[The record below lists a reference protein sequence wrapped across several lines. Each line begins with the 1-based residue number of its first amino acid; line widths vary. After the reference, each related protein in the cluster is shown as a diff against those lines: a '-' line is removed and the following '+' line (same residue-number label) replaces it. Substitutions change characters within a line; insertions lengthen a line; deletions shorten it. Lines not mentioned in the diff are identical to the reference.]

1 MQNLIVQRM
10 RRTSARLGLV
20 ACVIVMGTFA
30 NGCTTNA
37 ATGESRLAIG
47 YMSTS
52 QQIALG
58 EDAMPALTKEYG
70 GETPSVSLQGYV
82 TEVGAKMARKTEAE
96 NPSLP
101 WEFTLLDSPVI
112 NAFALPG
119 GKVFMSRGLAEKMTN
134 EAQLAGVLGHEIGHV
149 TAEHIAERV
158 QTQTGTAVLVQVLS
172 TAAGMGDSAALQQLT
187 DVVVGYGG
195 QGYLLKF
202 GRDQELE
209 ADRLGMRYMALAGY
223 DPVGQRQVMEILS
236 KASEGPRPPEFLST
250 HPHPDSR
257 IEQIETLLRTDYARV
272 TGRRTHGLYEQRF
285 ERRFLNPVSKLPAAK
300 ADAGGRGVMSVAWC
314 GVCGADLLALDD
326 R

>member
-1 MQNLIVQRM
+1 MPDRIVQRM
-10 RRTSARLGLV
+10 RRNL
-20 ACVIVMGTFA
+20 ACVGVRRGLA
-30 NGCTTNA
+30 AGLLLLGALASGCTTNA
-37 ATGESRLAIG
+37 ATGESRLAVG

-70 GETPSVSLQGYV
+70 GETPSKALQAYV
-82 TEVGAKMARKTEAE
+82 TEVGAKMARETEAN

-158 QTQTGTAVLVQVLS
+158 QTQTGASLLAQVLS
-172 TAAGMGDSAALQQLT
+172 AAAGMGDSAALQQLT

-209 ADRLGMRYMALAGY
+209 ADWLGMRYMARAGY
-223 DPVGQRQVMEILS
+223 DPAGQRQVMEILAG
-236 KASEGPRPPEFLST
+236 ASEGPRPPEFLST
-250 HPHPDSR
+250 HPHPASR
-257 IEQIETLLRTDYARV
+257 ISQIEELLRTDYAGV
-272 TGRRTHGLYEQRF
+272 TGRPTHGLFEKRF
-285 ERRFLNPVSKLPAAK
+285 EKRFLDPVSKLPPAQ
-300 ADAGGRGVMSVAWC
+300 ADAGRRGVVSIAWC
-314 GVCGADLLALDD
+314 SVCAA